1 MVNIFKSEKLQSVK
15 HGFFGRSG
23 GVSTGVYSSLNFSEK
38 TADSKANIYVN
49 KAVAMDE
56 LGISNQKVFF
66 PNQQHTND
74 VIVIDNKTDFDK
86 ISLKPVDA
94 VITNLKG
101 IGVGILTADCS
112 PILAHES
119 ESGFILAIHAG
130 WKGALAGVC
139 ENALHSL
146 NDLGV
151 DIKKISVAIGPTI
164 STSCY
169 EVKLDFIESFLKI
182 DPSFENFFI
191 KKDDNYFFDLTSFIE
206 SKFHLFGVYD
216 IDNLDLCTYENP
228 ELFFSNRR
236 AYHKSERDF
245 GRMASII
252 CL

>member
-1 MVNIFKSEKLQSVK
+1 MFKSKNLQSVK
-15 HGFFGRSG
+15 HGFFSRTG
-23 GVSTGVYSSLNFSEK
+23 GLSTGIYSSLNLSEK
-38 TADSKANIYVN
+38 TTDSKANIYANRALV
-49 KAVAMDE
+49 MDE
-56 LGISNQKVFF
+56 LDISGQKVFF
-66 PNQQHTND
+66 PNQQHTNN
-74 VIVIDNKTDFDK
+74 VVVIDNKTDFDK

-101 IGVGILTADCS
+101 IGIGILTADCS

-139 ENALHSL
+139 ENALNSL
-146 NDLGV
+146 KDLGV
-151 DIKKISVAIGPTI
+151 DMKKISVAIGPTI
-164 STSCY
+164 SKKCY
-169 EVKLDFIESFLKI
+169 EVKLDFVEGFIKT
-182 DPSFENFFI
+182 DPYFEKFFI
-191 KKDDNYFFDLTSFIE
+191 AEDGKYFFDLTLFIE
-206 SKFHLFGVYD
+206 SRFNLFGVYD
-216 IDNLDLCTYENP
+216 IINLGLCTYENP

>member
-1 MVNIFKSEKLQSVK
+1 MINMFKSKKLQSVK
-15 HGFFGRSG
+15 HGFFGRTG
-23 GVSTGVYSSLNFSEK
+23 GVSTGIYSSLNFSEK
-38 TADSKANIYVN
+38 TADSKANIYAN
-49 KAVAMDE
+49 RALAMDE
-56 LGISNQKVFF
+56 LDISSQKVFF
-66 PNQQHTND
+66 PNQQHTNN
-74 VIVIDNKTDFDK
+74 VVVIDNKTDFDK

-130 WKGALAGVC
+130 WKGAIAGVC
-139 ENALHSL
+139 ENALRSL
-146 NDLGV
+146 KDLGV
-151 DIKKISVAIGPTI
+151 DIKKISVVIGPTI
-164 STSCY
+164 SKNCY
-169 EVKLDFIESFLKI
+169 EVKLDFIESFLKT

-191 KKDDNYFFDLTSFIE
+191 KKDSNYFFDLTSFIE
-206 SKFHLFGVYD
+206 SRFNLFEVYD
-216 IDNLDLCTYENP
+216 IDNLGLCTYENP

>member
-1 MVNIFKSEKLQSVK
+1 MFKSKNLQSVK

-23 GVSTGVYSSLNFSEK
+23 GVSTGIYSSLNLSEN
-38 TADSKANIYVN
+38 TTDSKANIYANRGLVLD
-49 KAVAMDE
+49 ALD
-56 LGISNQKVFF
+56 ISSHKVFF
-66 PNQQHTND
+66 PNQLHTNN
-74 VIVIDNKTDFDK
+74 VVFIDKKADYDK
-86 ISLKPVDA
+86 LSHEPVDA

-101 IGVGILTADCS
+101 IGIGILTADCS

-130 WKGALAGVC
+130 WKSALAGVC
-139 ENALHSL
+139 ENALNCL
-146 NDLGV
+146 KDLGV

-164 STSCY
+164 SKKFY
-169 EVKLDFIESFLKI
+169 EVKLDFIEGFIKT
-182 DPSFENFFI
+182 DPCFEKFFI
-191 KKDDNYFFDLTSFIE
+191 KEGGNYFFDLTLFIE
-206 SKFHLFGVYD
+206 SRFNLFGVYD
-216 IDNLDLCTYENP
+216 VNNLGLCTYENP

>member
-1 MVNIFKSEKLQSVK
+1 MINMFKSKKLQSVK

-23 GVSTGVYSSLNFSEK
+23 GVSEGIYSSLNLSEK
-38 TADSKANIYVN
+38 TTDRKANIYANRALV
-49 KAVAMDE
+49 MDK
-56 LGISNQKVFF
+56 LDISSQKVFF
-66 PNQQHTND
+66 PNQQHTNN
-74 VIVIDNKTDFDK
+74 VVFIDKKADFDRL
-86 ISLKPVDA
+86 SYEPVDA

-101 IGVGILTADCS
+101 IGIGILTADCS

-139 ENALHSL
+139 ENALNSL
-146 NDLGV
+146 KDLGV

-164 STSCY
+164 STKCY
-169 EVKLDFIESFLKI
+169 EVKLDYVEAFIKAN
-182 DPSFENFFI
+182 PYFENFFI
-191 KKDDNYFFDLTSFIE
+191 KEDGSYFFDLTLFIE
-206 SKFHLFGVYD
+206 SRFNLFGVYD
-216 IDNLDLCTYENP
+216 INNLDLCTYENP

-252 CL
+252 SL

>member
-1 MVNIFKSEKLQSVK
+1 MVKMFKSLNLQSVK
-15 HGFFGRSG
+15 HGFFGRIG
-23 GVSTGVYSSLNFSEK
+23 GVSTGIYSSLNLSEN
-38 TADSKANIYVN
+38 TTDSKANIYAN
-49 KAVAMDE
+49 KALVLDALD
-56 LGISNQKVFF
+56 ISSRKVFF
-66 PNQQHTND
+66 PNQKHTNS
-74 VIVIDNKTDFDK
+74 VVFIDKKADFDK
-86 ISLKPVDA
+86 LSHQPVDA

-101 IGVGILTADCS
+101 VGIGILTADCS

-139 ENALHSL
+139 ENALNSL
-146 NDLGV
+146 KDLGV

-164 STSCY
+164 SNKSY
-169 EVKLDFIESFLKI
+169 EVKLDFVESFIKT
-182 DPSFENFFI
+182 DPYFEKFFI
-191 KKDDNYFFDLTSFIE
+191 KEDGNYFFDLTLFIE
-206 SKFHLFGVYD
+206 SRFNQFGVYD
-216 IDNLDLCTYENP
+216 INNLGLCTYENP